1 MGKNSSNTPVA
12 PVAVDGEKAPEIEV
26 VAPADPAP
34 ETAAPATDAA
44 PEVAGHSPTHS
55 IAAGPEKGF
64 YRAGRHWPREATK
77 VARAE
82 FTDDQ
87 WAALEAE
94 PKLTIKPL

>member
-1 MGKNSSNTPVA
+1 MGKNSSNTPAA
-12 PVAVDGEKAPEIEV
+12 PVAVDAEKVPETEV
-26 VAPADPAP
+26 VAAADPAP
-34 ETAAPATDAA
+34 DAAAA
-44 PEVAGHSPTHS
+44 PEVAGNSPTHS

-64 YRAGRHWPREATK
+64 YRAGRYWPREAAP
-77 VARAE
+77 VARAD